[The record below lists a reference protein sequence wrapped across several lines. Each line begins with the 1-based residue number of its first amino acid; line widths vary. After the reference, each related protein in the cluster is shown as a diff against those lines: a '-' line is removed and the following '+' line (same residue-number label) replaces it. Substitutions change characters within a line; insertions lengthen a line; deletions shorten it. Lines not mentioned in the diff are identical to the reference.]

1 MQINLYVDNL
11 ITGCDTENAAADYY
25 KEARAIMSSG
35 KFNLCSW
42 SSNSNRLTVWQMP
55 SKTMLLMIITLF
67 NILGL
72 RWDPTTDLLSLVA
85 KPFILTNNHLVTK
98 REVLQATAKIFD
110 RLGFISPVVYSM
122 SQDFLTDVVASWDE
136 PLNND
141 LAKDWTE
148 IASDLKQSLEF
159 TVQRR
164 YFQAPHTQL
173 NVCQCKPEGL
183 WSCYLPDG
191 Q

>member
-35 KFNLCSW
+35 KFNLRSW
-42 SSNSNRLTVWQMP
+42 SSNSNRLMANAIQDNAADGHNTV
-55 SKTMLLMIITLF
+55 

-110 RLGFISPVVYSM
+110 PLGFISPVVTVVRAKI
-122 SQDFLTDVVASWDE
+122 FLQTLWQHKVGWDE
-136 PLNND
+136 PLNDD

-148 IASDLKQSLEF
+148 IASNLQNLLSRDAIFKLDDFDLTEL
-159 TVQRR
+159 
-164 YFQAPHTQL
+164 YA
-173 NVCQCKPEGL
+173 G
-183 WSCYLPDG
+183 
-191 Q
+191 